1 MISPSSPSQPP
12 EKNTTGEPQTIED
25 DDAVRKVEEATTPSK
40 DAQSGVM
47 SVEAVTLTWT
57 KTSLVLAFVW

>member
-1 MISPSSPSQPP
+1 MTGPSSPSELP
-12 EKNTTGEPQTIED
+12 EKNTTAEPQTIED